1 MIKYVKEKS
10 GIEKPV
16 WVDPLFPAFRG
27 LLDAVLRKVKVQSKS
42 NQCAGGFIER
52 TTREATLYE
61 QAATTYLLKT
71 LHPMSLELEAARKK
85 SAAPMM
91 EHKAETISTTEEA
104 RNARRAAEQQAQA
117 AAEKEAAEEKAAEM
131 ESSMQ
136 LSISRAQV
144 VQSALLERGVPQ
156 TAIATVLGL
165 STYPSPLR
173 SYNEEQNRAVYIV
186 DTSKALAQTLLS
198 IGTVAS

>member
-85 SAAPMM
+85 SAAAM
-91 EHKAETISTTEEA
+91 
-104 RNARRAAEQQAQA
+104 
-117 AAEKEAAEEKAAEM
+117 
-131 ESSMQ
+131 
-136 LSISRAQV
+136 
-144 VQSALLERGVPQ
+144 
-156 TAIATVLGL
+156 TAVSCTAGTDGF
-165 STYPSPLR
+165 PL
-173 SYNEEQNRAVYIV
+173 
-186 DTSKALAQTLLS
+186 
-198 IGTVAS
+198 

>member
-85 SAAPMM
+85 VLRPC
-91 EHKAETISTTEEA
+91 
-104 RNARRAAEQQAQA
+104 RNTRRKQFPQPKRPVMRAARLSSRRRLPQKRKQQ
-117 AAEKEAAEEKAAEM
+117 KK
-131 ESSMQ
+131 
-136 LSISRAQV
+136 SR
-144 VQSALLERGVPQ
+144 
-156 TAIATVLGL
+156 
-165 STYPSPLR
+165 
-173 SYNEEQNRAVYIV
+173 
-186 DTSKALAQTLLS
+186 
-198 IGTVAS
+198 

>member
-1 MIKYVKEKS
+1 M
-10 GIEKPV
+10 
-16 WVDPLFPAFRG
+16 
-27 LLDAVLRKVKVQSKS
+27 DAVLRKVKVQSKS

-117 AAEKEAAEEKAAEM
+117 TAEKEAAEEKAAEM
-131 ESSMQ
+131 ESSMLEMIVLTDNEVKEVLTKINIM
-136 LSISRAQV
+136 LSRYCKGTSFRVIAEEIPRLTPHVFNAQ
-144 VQSALLERGVPQ
+144 
-156 TAIATVLGL
+156 AIARRYGL
-165 STYPSPLR
+165 NYSDD
-173 SYNEEQNRAVYIV
+173 A
-186 DTSKALAQTLLS
+186 A
-198 IGTVAS
+198 

>member
-85 SAAPMM
+85 SAAPMP
-91 EHKAETISTTEEA
+91 EHQAETISTTEEA
-104 RNARRAAEQQAQA
+104 RNARRAA
-117 AAEKEAAEEKAAEM
+117 
-131 ESSMQ
+131 
-136 LSISRAQV
+136 
-144 VQSALLERGVPQ
+144 
-156 TAIATVLGL
+156 
-165 STYPSPLR
+165 
-173 SYNEEQNRAVYIV
+173 
-186 DTSKALAQTLLS
+186 
-198 IGTVAS
+198 

>member
-85 SAAPMM
+85 SAAPMP
-91 EHKAETISTTEEA
+91 EHQAETISTTEEA

-117 AAEKEAAEEKAAEM
+117 TAEKEAAEEKAAEM
-131 ESSMQ
+131 ESSM
-136 LSISRAQV
+136 LEMIDLTDNEVKEVLTKINIMLYRTIDDNSARA
-144 VQSALLERGVPQ
+144 
-156 TAIATVLGL
+156 
-165 STYPSPLR
+165 
-173 SYNEEQNRAVYIV
+173 
-186 DTSKALAQTLLS
+186 
-198 IGTVAS
+198 ASLYFGYCRPV

>member
-27 LLDAVLRKVKVQSKS
+27 LLDAVLRKVKVQSNS

-85 SAAPMM
+85 SAAPMP
-91 EHKAETISTTEEA
+91 EHQAETISTTEEA

-117 AAEKEAAEEKAAEM
+117 TAEKEAAEEKAAEM
-131 ESSMQ
+131 ESSMLEMIDLTDNEVKEVLTKINIM
-136 LSISRAQV
+136 LSRYCKGTSFRVIAEEIPRLTPHVFNAQ
-144 VQSALLERGVPQ
+144 
-156 TAIATVLGL
+156 AIARRYGL
-165 STYPSPLR
+165 NYSTD
-173 SYNEEQNRAVYIV
+173 A
-186 DTSKALAQTLLS
+186 A
-198 IGTVAS
+198 

>member
-85 SAAPMM
+85 SAAPMP
-91 EHKAETISTTEEA
+91 EHQAETISTTEEA

-117 AAEKEAAEEKAAEM
+117 TAEKEAAEEKAAEM
-131 ESSMQ
+131 ESSMLEMIDLTDNEVKEVLTKINIMQ
-136 LSISRAQV
+136 AMHGQAPASAFLRMPLVSGFIVFFLAGQPFSHFSLMLPSR
-144 VQSALLERGVPQ
+144 LMWE
-156 TAIATVLGL
+156 
-165 STYPSPLR
+165 
-173 SYNEEQNRAVYIV
+173 
-186 DTSKALAQTLLS
+186 
-198 IGTVAS
+198 